1 MQKKTRRVLGVL
13 LLEFCVFSYLALL
26 GYEFWQQKQL
36 EKKLIHTAKIDS
48 THLQKPPEAESTLKY
63 FYMPEPSWVEF
74 HDQSDVPWL
83 KERVFYNHNAEG
95 MHDSQNYKVEK
106 NSDTFRIIA
115 LGDSYTFGQFVST
128 PDNWTEVAEVML
140 NEHPICGA
148 KKVEILNL
156 GVYGYDVDYIAMRY
170 KLLGEKYKPDLIA
183 WFESGSGFRR
193 QNEKSSKLQAECIEK
208 KQQSDGEA
216 ISDLD
221 KLGCYLEARKEH
233 EKNQLTEVERTEI
246 GKKYRSFFELYGSKP
261 ILLFSYVSIWG
272 EDADVMR
279 SQYITGFPKVAFEQ
293 IVPAPAKE
301 DRLPDT
307 HPSVEG
313 HRKIAQSLVHYLQ
326 TNEQFVCDQSPLV
339 Y

>member
-1 MQKKTRRVLGVL
+1 MQKKRRRVLGVL
-13 LLEFCVFSYLALL
+13 ILEFCVFSYLALI

-36 EKKLIHTAKIDS
+36 EKKLVHTAKIDS
-48 THLQKPPEAESTLKY
+48 THLQKPPESESELKY

-74 HDQSDVPWL
+74 HDKSDVPWL
-83 KERVFYNHNAEG
+83 EKKVFYNHNAEG
-95 MHDSQNYKVEK
+95 MHDSKNYKVEK
-106 NSDTFRIIA
+106 ESDTFRIIA

-128 PDNWTEVAEVML
+128 PDNWTEVAEALL

-148 KKVEILNL
+148 QKVEILNL

-193 QNEKSSKLQAECIEK
+193 QNEKSNRTQDECVAK
-208 KQQSDGEA
+208 KTKSGDGSL
-216 ISDLD
+216 SDLD
-221 KLGCYLEARKEH
+221 KLECYLEARKEH
-233 EKNQLTEVERTEI
+233 EKNELSEVERAEI
-246 GKKYRSFFELYGSKP
+246 GKKYRAFFEVYGSKP
-261 ILLFSYVSIWG
+261 IFLFSYTTIWSV
-272 EDADVMR
+272 DADVMR
-279 SQYITGFPKVAFEQ
+279 SQYVVGFPKVKFEQ
-293 IVPAPAKE
+293 IVPQPQKE

-313 HRKIAQSLVHYLQ
+313 HQKIAQSLVDYLHANQ
-326 TNEQFVCDQSPLV
+326 QFVCDQPPLV

>member
-13 LLEFCVFSYLALL
+13 LLEFCVFSYLALI

-48 THLQKPPEAESTLKY
+48 TRLQKPPEAESKLKY
-63 FYMPEPSWVEF
+63 FYMPNPSWIEY
-74 HDQSDVPWL
+74 HDKSDVPWL
-83 KERVFYNHNAEG
+83 EKQVFYNHNAEG

-106 NSDTFRIIA
+106 EPSTFRIIA

-128 PDNWTEVAEVML
+128 PYNWTEVAEVML
-140 NEHPICGA
+140 NKQPICGA
-148 KKVEILNL
+148 QKVEILNL

-193 QNEKSSKLQAECIEK
+193 QNEKSYKMQVECIEK
-208 KQQSDGEA
+208 KTKSGGGTLSDV
-216 ISDLD
+216 D
-221 KLGCYLEARKEH
+221 KLECYLDSRKEH
-233 EKNQLTEVERTEI
+233 EKNEPSELERAEI

-272 EDADVMR
+272 VDADVMR
-279 SQYITGFPKVAFEQ
+279 SQYVTGFPKVKFEQ
-293 IVPAPAKE
+293 IVQTPEEK

-307 HPSVEG
+307 HPSIEG
-313 HRKIAQSLVHYLQ
+313 HRKIAQSLVDYLQ
-326 TNEQFVCDQSPLV
+326 ANQQFICDQSPLV